1 MSDTVQV
8 SVDQGVMTVTINRPE
23 AMNAVNREVAEGI
36 AAAMLELDSNPTIR
50 LAILTGAGGMF
61 CSGMDLK
68 AYVRGESPFIDGRG
82 FGGLC
87 SKPPQK
93 PLIAAVEGFA
103 LAGGFELAMA
113 CDLIV
118 AGDGARF
125 GTPEVKVG
133 LIAGA
138 GGLLRTPRQIPQR
151 VAMEMALTGEMIS
164 AARAYELGLV
174 NRVVASG
181 GALAGAMTLA
191 RVIAANGPLAVAAS
205 KKVICE
211 SQDWLSSDMFARQE
225 PFLKAIATSKDAREG
240 ATAFAEKRR
249 PNWQGC

>member
-8 SVDQGVMTVTINRPE
+8 SVDEGVMIVTINRPE
-23 AMNAVNREVAEGI
+23 AKNAINAEVAQGI
-36 AAAMLELDSNPTIR
+36 AAAMMALDSNPDIR

-68 AYVRGESPFIDGRG
+68 AYVRGESPFVDGRG

-87 SKPPQK
+87 SAPPQK

-103 LAGGFELAMA
+103 LAGGFELAIA

-118 AGDGARF
+118 AGDHARF

-151 VAMEMALTGEMIS
+151 VAMELALTGEMIS

-181 GALAGAMTLA
+181 GALSAAMTLA

-205 KKVICE
+205 KKLICE
-211 SQDWLSSDMFARQE
+211 SQDWLASDMFSKQM
-225 PFLKAIATSKDAREG
+225 PLLQAIASSKDALEG

-249 PNWQGC
+249 PQWQGC